1 MVPTLGAMFLANAAF
16 ADVPEQVLYVR
27 QVRVGEVVVDLPTMQ
42 KSDGSVCMSYLS
54 STSRD
59 STGRLNI
66 RVDQVCDKLG
76 KARESILAPG
86 RMEVRP
92 ANLSELQTVR
102 TGDLVVEVP
111 QLESATSK

>member
-1 MVPTLGAMFLANAAF
+1 MFLANAAF